1 MGRMLTTGRQVPALP
16 GSTLRPKPR
25 RTAHASVIRPVARA
39 ALEALGRA
47 AAAGSDKSPLECVG
61 VCDAAPTRECSPL
74 PIFAAV
80 FFTSFVLD
88 FRPASADLC
97 GQNLGS
103 RIRIF
108 RFSKGNLVPLSSV
121 LLLLI
126 LSCTCTVGFVT
137 FFGTRSGK

>member
-88 FRPASADLC
+88 SVDFRPASAGKIWDPESESS
-97 GQNLGS
+97 GS
-103 RIRIF
+103 Q
-108 RFSKGNLVPLSSV
+108 KETLSHFPQF
-121 LLLLI
+121 
-126 LSCTCTVGFVT
+126 CYY
-137 FFGTRSGK
+137 